1 MSWCSLKFQILSTAK
16 MIYIYIYIHKR
27 TQWLLVYIMYN
38 NVCVYIYIYLSIYLS
53 IYPSIYPSPIYTHIY
68 IYIDLFLRDHV
79 LFMFDLILHAL
90 CGNLI
95 CFVSMCAIHIPRIIE
110 YASKS
115 SCIGY
120 CVCITLYT
128 LRTNTIIKPPTST
141 VSHYLPV
148 IKHGLAPCGRLPK
161 SHSGHLKI
169 NWSSTDV
176 GFKSETMG
184 VSYSVFV
191 F

>member
-1 MSWCSLKFQILSTAK
+1 
-16 MIYIYIYIHKR
+16 
-27 TQWLLVYIMYN
+27 MYN
-38 NVCVYIYIYLSIYLS
+38 NVCIYIYLSIYLS
-53 IYPSIYPSPIYTHIY
+53 IYPSIHLSIYPSIHLSIYPSIYLSIHHLYIRIY

>member
-1 MSWCSLKFQILSTAK
+1 
-16 MIYIYIYIHKR
+16 
-27 TQWLLVYIMYN
+27 MYN
-38 NVCVYIYIYLSIYLS
+38 NVYIYLSITYIL
-53 IYPSIYPSPIYTHIY
+53 IYFFVIMFSS
-68 IYIDLFLRDHV
+68 
-79 LFMFDLILHAL
+79 FDLILHAL

-95 CFVSMCAIHIPRIIE
+95 FFVSMCAIHIPRIIE

-120 CVCITLYT
+120 VCVCITLYT

-169 NWSSTDV
+169 NWSSIDV